1 MIVEAKN
8 LKDGTVVNKYETHL
22 ECGNCGMN
30 VDAEEYASGT
40 CSDCGEP
47 WNEKRHVGIHVT
59 SIPMQGES
67 S

>member
-1 MIVEAKN
+1 
-8 LKDGTVVNKYETHL
+8 
-22 ECGNCGMN
+22 MN

-47 WNEKRHVGIHVT
+47 WNEKRHMIIHVT
-59 SIPMQGES
+59 SIPMSGQS